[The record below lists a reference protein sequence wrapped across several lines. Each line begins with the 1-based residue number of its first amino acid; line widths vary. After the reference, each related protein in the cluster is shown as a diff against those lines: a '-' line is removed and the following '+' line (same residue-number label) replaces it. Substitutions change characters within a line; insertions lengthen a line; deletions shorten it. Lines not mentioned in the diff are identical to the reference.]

1 MVSNSAQQQ
10 ESYGQQFSAPRAAV
24 LLALAPARGRA
35 RGRGCPGYGGASR
48 ATCRGM
54 PGYAGVCR
62 GMPG

>member
-35 RGRGCPGYGGASR
+35 RGRGCPGYGGLAGLP
-48 ATCRGM
+48 AGVCRGM
-54 PGYAGVCR
+54 PGYAGVW
-62 GMPG
+62 G